1 MKQYRQFTGD
11 LYYDMNK
18 METMNDQLEE
28 KIYNADVRRNIKAI
42 TEIIR
47 MTKIQDDDN
56 GEDYNNQN

>member
-11 LYYDMNK
+11 LSYDMNK